1 MSTTNQQEQLQQ
13 IVENINS
20 RFKNLMRNM
29 SYNDFPVGDPRK
41 TRASQRYRLEQDMA
55 YLMREITHPTTP
67 AYIVPKFVDQAN
79 QLVDFTASQLRAAR
93 AKASGN

>member
-1 MSTTNQQEQLQQ
+1 MRNTNQQEQLQQ

-29 SYNDFPVGDPRK
+29 SYNDFPTGDPRK
-41 TRASQRYRLEQDMA
+41 ARASRRYRLEQDMA
-55 YLMREITHPTTP
+55 YLMREITHPATP

-79 QLVDFTASQLRAAR
+79 QLVDYTAAQLRAAR
-93 AKASGN
+93 TKASN